1 MLLVAETV
9 MQNGFEK
16 LKTAFTTVFSAVKNY
31 NQHYARRRFLQM
43 PLACLCIDYSPGVS
57 KCILTEFL
65 PSIDYKNFAGL
76 LSSIIKQQQN
86 LKQPVCC
93 LDKSL
98 LAGLLKMCGSDRERE
113 LLRYT
118 AVKSLGLSAT

>member
-1 MLLVAETV
+1 MHIV
-9 MQNGFEK
+9 
-16 LKTAFTTVFSAVKNY
+16 VFF
-31 NQHYARRRFLQM
+31 R
-43 PLACLCIDYSPGVS
+43 CLWPTCALIIASPGVS
-57 KCILTEFL
+57 ECILTEFL
-65 PSIDYKNFAGL
+65 PNIDYKNFAAL

-86 LKQPVCC
+86 LKHPVCC

-118 AVKSLGLSAT
+118 AVKSSGLSATQAYKQLGLQNMDQRITKVDNVIEHAKFICWLH